1 MLLNMFSE
9 PVQSRAERRE
19 SSRQKVLA
27 SAERLFREQGF
38 ESTTIR
44 QIAVDA
50 GVSAG
55 TVMAVGD
62 KGALLVS
69 IFDGW
74 IEAVHKARSSDH
86 RTGEPPCVLA
96 DAVDE
101 AMALFEPFVTYFARN
116 RELSREYAAIIVRGG
131 HESEIFQDLA
141 LTLIAEVQEVLA
153 RSGLGSDEAGAGA
166 RLVYFSYLGLLMTA
180 ANGALDEQAATAQLR
195 DVVTFVISKSGEEE

>member
-1 MLLNMFSE
+1 MFSE

-38 ESTTIR
+38 EATTIR

-74 IEAVHKARSSDH
+74 IEAVHEARSGDQD
-86 RTGEPPCVLA
+86 TGEPPCVA
-96 DAVDE
+96 TDAVNE
-101 AMALFEPFVTYFARN
+101 AMALFEPFVTHFARN
-116 RELSREYAAIIVRGG
+116 RELSCEYAAIIVRGS
-131 HESEIFQDLA
+131 HESEIFQNLA

-153 RSGLGSDEAGAGA
+153 RSSLGADEAGAGA